1 MLFSSLMSSSKTR
14 WGVAAGVPAAMLLS
28 LGVTALGAPAAAVP
42 ATPSVSA
49 QSDDNGPTI
58 VGVGD
63 SYMSGEGVMYANH
76 NFTGAKPSSSESNW
90 QTGAGA
96 LGGNPGP
103 NGDNTAVG
111 NTWRSVFGD
120 ANGYP
125 DTGGR
130 ESIPYCDRSYAA
142 PMRVGEGWLSEN
154 LACSGATSVTV
165 PKAPKTDYFKPGVDF
180 YPQGVE
186 DPPVEGLGQAQ
197 MLENLAKDNP
207 DIKVVAL
214 SIGGNDFGFSDLGS
228 NCITDNQLFSR
239 CETKQATKDI
249 VTNGLPKARAAVK
262 RSITNITEA
271 MDAAGYDQGD
281 WRLVYQPPP
290 LPIQRGDQTKYN
302 DSGGPFTDRNSV
314 GGCGLYNSTYNWI
327 VDEVYPKLVNAM
339 QQGVAD
345 SRGDLGETP
354 ITLLDTTKTFK
365 DHGLCGKATIG
376 QTNYAAGQAG
386 KSPAFQ
392 DDNGRKTEWVTYVSR
407 VEQLTGNGYQK
418 SMPLHPNYWGQRALS
433 SCMSLAMEAVGATG
447 FSCNQDGERLDKE
460 GRPAMKAV
468 DAEALWVL
476 AVGKPVITGSPEIG
490 ETLTADA
497 VGAFEPSDVSYD
509 YQWLRDGADID
520 GATNGTYVPTAGDL
534 GKQIT
539 VRVTASKP
547 GIDSDSA
554 VSAPVVVSDMNNTV
568 PPAVSGTPRVG
579 NTLTADPGTYI
590 PVPDSI
596 TYQWLADGEV
606 IAGATGATLVVGPE
620 KVGKQIR
627 VVVTAA
633 KAGYTSMVIGSAE
646 TTPVAAAAMTVAGKP
661 TISGGTKPGS
671 VLTASLAGVTF
682 TPNAERVSYRWFRD
696 GQLVKGVTGP
706 DYEVTGDDVGAQITV
721 IADGHAEGYEDV
733 STAASD
739 PTDKIRKDAIQ
750 RLKDPKL
757 KYFTQVQAL
766 RTVKNNRAKVG
777 RDLQADLTGVFS
789 VWPNTP
795 KVKWYRQKGGKK
807 TVLSDSDI
815 TYRPLGKDV
824 GSRIWAEITTDEE
837 GYEQASATTQKVT
850 VVRASRVVYS
860 APIITY
866 KGKKPRVGAPVKV
879 RSKARFIP
887 NASARYHWLADGKR
901 IKGATGLTYRPTPNV
916 AGKRLAVVAVAGGTT
931 AFKASSVRS
940 SATKPVKKT
949 KGLG

>member
-1 MLFSSLMSSSKTR
+1 M
-14 WGVAAGVPAAMLLS
+14 
-28 LGVTALGAPAAAVP
+28 
-42 ATPSVSA
+42 
-49 QSDDNGPTI
+49 
-58 VGVGD
+58 
-63 SYMSGEGVMYANH
+63 
-76 NFTGAKPSSSESNW
+76 
-90 QTGAGA
+90 
-96 LGGNPGP
+96 
-103 NGDNTAVG
+103 
-111 NTWRSVFGD
+111 
-120 ANGYP
+120 
-125 DTGGR
+125 
-130 ESIPYCDRSYAA
+130 
-142 PMRVGEGWLSEN
+142 
-154 LACSGATSVTV
+154 
-165 PKAPKTDYFKPGVDF
+165 
-180 YPQGVE
+180 
-186 DPPVEGLGQAQ
+186 
-197 MLENLAKDNP
+197 
-207 DIKVVAL
+207 
-214 SIGGNDFGFSDLGS
+214 
-228 NCITDNQLFSR
+228 
-239 CETKQATKDI
+239 
-249 VTNGLPKARAAVK
+249 
-262 RSITNITEA
+262 
-271 MDAAGYDQGD
+271 
-281 WRLVYQPPP
+281 
-290 LPIQRGDQTKYN
+290 
-302 DSGGPFTDRNSV
+302 
-314 GGCGLYNSTYNWI
+314 
-327 VDEVYPKLVNAM
+327 
-339 QQGVAD
+339 
-345 SRGDLGETP
+345 
-354 ITLLDTTKTFK
+354 
-365 DHGLCGKATIG
+365 
-376 QTNYAAGQAG
+376 
-386 KSPAFQ
+386 
-392 DDNGRKTEWVTYVSR
+392 
-407 VEQLTGNGYQK
+407 
-418 SMPLHPNYWGQRALS
+418 
-433 SCMSLAMEAVGATG
+433 
-447 FSCNQDGERLDKE
+447 
-460 GRPAMKAV
+460 
-468 DAEALWVL
+468 
-476 AVGKPVITGSPEIG
+476 
-490 ETLTADA
+490 
-497 VGAFEPSDVSYD
+497 
-509 YQWLRDGADID
+509 
-520 GATNGTYVPTAGDL
+520 
-534 GKQIT
+534 
-539 VRVTASKP
+539 
-547 GIDSDSA
+547 
-554 VSAPVVVSDMNNTV
+554 
-568 PPAVSGTPRVG
+568 
-579 NTLTADPGTYI
+579 
-590 PVPDSI
+590 
-596 TYQWLADGEV
+596 
-606 IAGATGATLVVGPE
+606 VGPE